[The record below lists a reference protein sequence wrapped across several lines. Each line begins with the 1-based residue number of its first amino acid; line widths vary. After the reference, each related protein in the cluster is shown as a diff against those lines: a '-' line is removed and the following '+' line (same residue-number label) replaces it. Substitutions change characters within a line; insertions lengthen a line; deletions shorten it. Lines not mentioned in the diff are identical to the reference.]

1 MGYSSLLTIYV
12 GPRYFIISYIFC
24 EVFWFGFAAM
34 EIFSCS
40 CRLPCA
46 LIITSDSE
54 VKKQLSPKNGGW
66 RPLKWSMK
74 SNIFFYILVQKFKF
88 PKNWMQNNKYGGP
101 EFGSWTTIAKWQGR
115 WCYGAAGLVIRHEN
129 PDFNIIL
136 GGWDGCRAIE
146 AAGCI
151 SDH

>member
-24 EVFWFGFAAM
+24 EVFYFGRVCSNGDIFMFMPAAVCTYNH
-34 EIFSCS
+34 E
-40 CRLPCA
+40 RLWGEKT
-46 LIITSDSE
+46 IVTKE
-54 VKKQLSPKNGGW
+54 W

-74 SNIFFYILVQKFKF
+74 SYIFFYILVQKFKF

-146 AAGCI
+146 AAGCR